1 MANIDNPR
9 GARPV
14 KRADGGPVNVAN
26 KWKVDSSNGTAIFL
40 GDFIKLESDGYC
52 APAGAGGNI
61 LGVCVGVLG
70 DYGDLSRRYLPAS
83 TAGDILV
90 CDDPWTIFEIQED
103 SGGGAMA
110 FTNIGNNCDIVA
122 GSGSTTTGIS
132 AHEIDSSDAKTAV
145 AQLRLVALA
154 PRADNEAGTNADW
167 WVLIN
172 EHAFTDVALAGV

>member
-14 KRADGGPVNVAN
+14 KRLDGGSAVVTN
-26 KWKVDSSNGTAIFL
+26 KYSVDSSNSTAIFI
-40 GDFIKLESDGYC
+40 GDFIQLESDGYV

-61 LGVCVGVLG
+61 IGVCLGVLN
-70 DYGDLSRRYLPAS
+70 DYDNLKRRYLPAS
-83 TAGDILV
+83 TAGAILV
-90 CDDPWTIFEIQED
+90 CDDPWMIYEVQED

-145 AQLRLVALA
+145 AQLRLLA
-154 PRADNEAGTNADW
+154 ISPREDNAAGTNADW
-167 WVLIN
+167 HVLIN
-172 EHAFTDVALAGV
+172 EHAFNDVALAGV